1 MIYGERIKQARELR
15 GLTQTELAKRIKVT
29 QGRIAQIE
37 GEFREIADSTLAE
50 IAYHTELPISYFSR
64 KPENWLSSGSLLF
77 RARTSISKRE
87 VTQSLRDAEHVF
99 GLAHT
104 MARNLDIAVSLNT
117 LEGSHPRDAAK
128 KTRERLGLSPTEPI
142 QNLVRILEGAGVWV
156 LAIPAMKGRDA
167 FCCWATVDAKQTP
180 VIVISP
186 DCPGDRLAMN
196 VAHELGH
203 LVLHKNQLGRLS
215 PELEKEAFAFSAEF
229 LMPELAIRSDLRI
242 PISLSLA
249 ARLKPKWG
257 VSIQALVRRAYDL
270 NIISER
276 QYRYLFMQISS
287 KGWRTAE
294 PVPLVPEKPRLL
306 RKMAEVLY
314 GTTIPIDRIAADA
327 DMLPAEVARILNLYA
342 EVAVTRN
349 KTQSRVVQFPN
360 PHFKGRAAQ

>member
-29 QGRIAQIE
+29 QGRIAQVE
-37 GEFREIADSTLAE
+37 GEFREVADSVIAE
-50 IAYHTELPISYFSR
+50 IAYQTELPISYFSR
-64 KPENWLSSGSLLF
+64 EPESWLSSGSLLF

-99 GLAHT
+99 GLAHS
-104 MARNLDIAVSLNT
+104 MAKNLDIPVLLRT
-117 LEGSHPRDAAK
+117 IDGDPKEAAR
-128 KTRERLGLSPTEPI
+128 KTRALLGLSTTEPI
-142 QNLVRILEGAGVWV
+142 RNLIRILENIGVWV
-156 LAIPAMKGRDA
+156 LAVPAMKGRDA
-167 FCCWATVDAKQTP
+167 FCCWAVAEGRQIP

-215 PELEKEAFAFSAEF
+215 PELEKEAFAFGAEF
-229 LMPELAIRSDLRI
+229 LMPEAGVRSDLR
-242 PISLSLA
+242 PPMSLTLA

-276 QYRYLFMQISS
+276 QYRYLFMQLSS
-287 KGWRTAE
+287 KGWRTTE
-294 PVPLVPEKPRLL
+294 PVPILPEKPRLL
-306 RKMAEVLY
+306 KKMAEVVY
-314 GTTIPIDRIAADA
+314 GQSLPIERIAADA
-327 DMLPAEVARILNLYA
+327 DMLSTEVSRILGLYA
-342 EVAVTRN
+342 DAERASIVPR
-349 KTQSRVVQFPN
+349 SRVVAFPS
-360 PHFKGRAAQ
+360 PAHQRK